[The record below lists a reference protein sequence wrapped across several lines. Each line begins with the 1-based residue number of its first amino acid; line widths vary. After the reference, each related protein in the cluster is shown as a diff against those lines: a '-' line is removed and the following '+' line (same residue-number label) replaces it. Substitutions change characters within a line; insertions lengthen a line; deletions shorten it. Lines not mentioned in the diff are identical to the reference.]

1 MMFGAYGR
9 ILVVDVTDRSFEIE
23 SLSEEVMEH
32 CIGGKG
38 LATRLLLDKN
48 PPGISPFLEENH
60 LIFATGPVCQRPLW
74 IGIR

>member
-1 MMFGAYGR
+1 MFGSYER

-23 SLSEEVMEH
+23 SLPEEVLEK

-38 LATRLLLDKN
+38 LATHLLLQKN
-48 PPGISPFLEENH
+48 PPGASPFSEENH